1 MKRES
6 AGVLFAITGTFIYGL
21 EPVVIKS
28 NPSNPISFAA
38 FSALVASLLLWG
50 GLFWKGTWR
59 EVSNNRGNLWGAFL
73 MGLFGTA
80 LAYLAYSFGARMS
93 TAINAAL
100 ITRSEVLF
108 SFILSWLFL
117 GEKITRRLIA
127 YSLAIITGLAIV
139 ILQGRSLELH
149 LGDFLLLLVPLFWQL
164 GHVIAKR
171 LPYSPPMIAAL
182 RNTFGFL
189 LLFPLAVVTG
199 FEFSAFVIAE
209 GLVIALGQLV
219 WYRSI
224 KLINLSKATAIITPA
239 PAVAIGLGVLL
250 GESFTIYHALGFLL
264 ITLGTLGAVKVESE
278 LRTGARH
285 Q

>member
-1 MKRES
+1 MERES
-6 AGVLFAITGTFIYGL
+6 LGVLFAIAGTFIYGI

-50 GLFWKGTWR
+50 SLLWTGKWEEIR
-59 EVSNNRGNLWGAFL
+59 ANRGDLKKAFL
-73 MGLFGTA
+73 VGLFGTA

-108 SFILSWLFL
+108 SFMLSWLFL
-117 GEKITRRLIA
+117 GEKITRRLVA
-127 YSLAIITGLAIV
+127 YSLAIIVGLAIV

-149 LGDFLLLLVPLFWQL
+149 IGDFLLLLVPLFWQL

-171 LPYSPPMIAAL
+171 LPYSSPTIAAL

-189 LLFPLAVVTG
+189 LLLPLAIATG
-199 FEFSAFVIAE
+199 LEISAFVIAE

-239 PAVAIGLGVLL
+239 PAVAIGLGILL
-250 GESFTIYHALGFLL
+250 GESFTVYHALGFLL

-278 LRTGARH
+278 LRT
-285 Q
+285 

>member
-1 MKRES
+1 MRRETLG
-6 AGVLFAITGTFIYGL
+6 ALFAVAGTFIYGL

-38 FSALVASLLLWG
+38 FSALVASGFLWGSLLWSG
-50 GLFWKGTWR
+50 GWKEIEKERSG
-59 EVSNNRGNLWGAFL
+59 LKKAFL

-108 SFILSWLFL
+108 SFFLSWLFL
-117 GEKITRRLIA
+117 GEKITRRLIG
-127 YSLAIITGLAIV
+127 YSAAILAGLVVV
-139 ILQGRSLELH
+139 ILQGRSMELH

-164 GHVIAKR
+164 GHVIAKK
-171 LPYSPPMIAAL
+171 LPYSPPTIAAL

-189 LLFPLAVVTG
+189 LLLPLAVATG
-199 FEFSAFVIAE
+199 LEFSRFVIAE
-209 GLVIALGQLV
+209 GLVIAVGQLV

-239 PAVAIGLGVLL
+239 PAVAIGLSIML
-250 GESFTIYHALGFLL
+250 GESFTLYHAVGFTL
-264 ITLGTLGAVKVESE
+264 ITLGTLGAVRTESE
-278 LRTGARH
+278 LRTGTAL
-285 Q
+285 

>member
-1 MKRES
+1 MERES
-6 AGVLFAITGTFIYGL
+6 LGTLLAITGMFIYGL

-38 FSALVASLLLWG
+38 FSALTASLILWG
-50 GLFWKGTWR
+50 SLFLSGDWR
-59 EVSNNRGNLWGAFL
+59 EILDNPGDLRKAFFV
-73 MGLFGTA
+73 GLFGTA

-108 SFILSWLFL
+108 SFFLSWLFL
-117 GEKITRRLIA
+117 GERITRRLVG
-127 YSLAIITGLAIV
+127 YSLFILAGLTFVIT
-139 ILQGRSLELH
+139 QGRSLELH

-171 LPYSPPMIAAL
+171 LSYGPIIIAAL

-189 LLFPLAVVTG
+189 LLFPLAAATSL
-199 FEFSAFVIAE
+199 ELSRFVIAE
-209 GLVIALGQLV
+209 GMIIALGQIV
-219 WYRSI
+219 WYKSI

-239 PAVAIGLGVLL
+239 PAVAIGIGVLL
-250 GESFTIYHALGFLL
+250 GESFTLYHAIGFLL
-264 ITLGTLGAVKVESE
+264 ITLGTLGAVKVKSE
-278 LRTGARH
+278 LRT
-285 Q
+285 

>member
-1 MKRES
+1 MRQETLG
-6 AGVLFAITGTFIYGL
+6 ALFAIVGMFIYGL

-38 FSALVASLLLWG
+38 FSALVASLLLWVK
-50 GLFWKGTWR
+50 LI
-59 EVSNNRGNLWGAFL
+59 VSGELEEIRRNPGDLKRAFL
-73 MGLFGTA
+73 VGLFGTA

-108 SFILSWLFL
+108 SFFLSWLFL
-117 GEKITRRLIA
+117 GERITRRLVG
-127 YSLAIITGLAIV
+127 YSTAILVGLIVV
-139 ILQGRSLELH
+139 ILQGRSMELH

-171 LPYSPPMIAAL
+171 LPYSPPTIAAL

-189 LLFPLAVVTG
+189 LLFPLAIATG
-199 FEFSAFVIAE
+199 LEFSRFVIAE
-209 GLVIALGQLV
+209 GLVIAVGQLV

-239 PAVAIGLGVLL
+239 PAVAIGLGILL
-250 GESFTIYHALGFLL
+250 GESFTIYHAVGFLL
-264 ITLGTLGAVKVESE
+264 ITLGTLGAVRVESE
-278 LRTGARH
+278 LRT
-285 Q
+285 